1 MDAGSRVVGRAI
13 LLHGH
18 DAIPPGP
25 AMRATPRDRRLPA
38 TMTSLPEM
46 PMSNRARAC
55 GPLAA
60 IVLSLLAG
68 CAAQMQPVADF
79 GGAANRLA
87 TVYKPFTSGMGTSC
101 EQRERYMALGNPG
114 VFDDAAAE
122 RAAADKCK
130 PLREAG
136 ATAALFG
143 QALADYA
150 SALAKVSGAKPTAFD
165 GDIRDVSDA
174 ASKLAT
180 RDGTPIFD
188 SGKLAAATKIARAAA
203 ALATEAKLQVL
214 TRATLQDNQEPLRV
228 VVEAMQT
235 YADKV
240 YTGQLTDT
248 RAVMTGE
255 LGRLV
260 TASNAPTQAD
270 VENRLPWRWAQT
282 AARADIAANELEAR
296 RVRDFSKTADALLA
310 AHADLIANFDKIG
323 GERRLELV
331 SAFVAQVKAINDAAA
346 L

>member
-1 MDAGSRVVGRAI
+1 
-13 LLHGH
+13 
-18 DAIPPGP
+18 
-25 AMRATPRDRRLPA
+25 
-38 TMTSLPEM
+38 
-46 PMSNRARAC
+46 MSNRARAC

-87 TVYKPFTSGMGTSC
+87 AVYKPFTSGMGTSC

-150 SALAKVSGAKPTAFD
+150 AALAKVSGAKPTAFD